1 MYIEWI
7 QLERRKER
15 EKDSSIRIGIGIGI
29 GVHGMKEMKW
39 NEMDWDCSWN

>member
-15 EKDSSIRIGIGIGI
+15 EKDSSIRIGIGIG
-29 GVHGMKEMKW
+29 VHGMKEMKG
-39 NEMDWDCSWN
+39 NEMDWDCRWN

>member
-15 EKDSSIRIGIGIGI
+15 EKDSSIRIGIGIG
-29 GVHGMKEMKW
+29 VHGMKEMKG

>member
-15 EKDSSIRIGIGIGI
+15 EKDSSIRIGIGIG
-29 GVHGMKEMKW
+29 VHGMKERKW
-39 NEMDWDCSWN
+39 NERD

>member
-15 EKDSSIRIGIGIGI
+15 EKDSSIRIGIGIG
-29 GVHGMKEMKW
+29 VHGMKERKW

>member
-15 EKDSSIRIGIGIGI
+15 EKDSSIRIGIGIG
-29 GVHGMKEMKW
+29 VHGMKERKG

>member
-15 EKDSSIRIGIGIGI
+15 EKDSSIRIGIGIG
-29 GVHGMKEMKW
+29 VHGMKEMKG
-39 NEMDWDCSWN
+39 NEMDWDCCWN

>member
-15 EKDSSIRIGIGIGI
+15 EKDSSIRIGIGIG
-29 GVHGMKEMKW
+29 VHGMKEMKW